1 MLRPGRKGTSS
12 LHRATWKRV
21 ISEYLLC
28 KSPDRGKPQLAVAVK
43 VTRSVMLLCARVQSD
58 GQECNGGRTDPI
70 DALSSEAFEVAP
82 DRFQPR

>member
-21 ISEYLLC
+21 VSEYPLC
-28 KSPDRGKPQLAVAVK
+28 KSPDRGTQLAVAVK
-43 VTRSVMLLCARVQSD
+43 VTWSVMLLCARVQSD
-58 GQECNGGRTDPI
+58 GQACNGGRTDPI

-82 DRFQPR
+82 GHFQPR